1 MMKKIV
7 TTGLVIVM
15 LGIMG
20 VLSPGFAMPQEEEEE
35 DFPLYAGISD
45 LRVGTITIHP
55 GHAHYTTNAYIGS
68 QNGARYYELMA
79 YNPSGT
85 PLTVTWGMKRADMSG
100 SLKFDDSFDSST
112 LSWIQSF
119 GLSGATY
126 SIRML

>member
-1 MMKKIV
+1 MV
-7 TTGLVIVM
+7 VM
-15 LGIMG
+15 FGMMG
-20 VLSPGFAMPQEEEEE
+20 VLSPGYALPQEE
-35 DFPLYAGISD
+35 DFPLYDGISD
-45 LRVGTITIHP
+45 NRVGTITIHP

-100 SLKFDDSFDSST
+100 NLMFDDSFDSFT